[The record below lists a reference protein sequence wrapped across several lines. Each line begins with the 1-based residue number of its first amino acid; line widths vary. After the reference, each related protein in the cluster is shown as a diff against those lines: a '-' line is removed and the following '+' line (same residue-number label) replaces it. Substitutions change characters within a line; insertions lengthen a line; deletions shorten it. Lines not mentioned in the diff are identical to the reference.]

1 MNMHILNSML
11 KHHEA
16 EQKAL
21 AEKKFA
27 QSTQITKKFHAL
39 FDKVKKVEDNI
50 RAQNEKALVEKKALA
65 ERKARAEKALAEAQ
79 APPTKTNATQPVAQP
94 AKTAVK
100 TDEKKS
106 FVQKKNEA
114 KKEAKQSQIGNMTKI
129 QNKLS
134 EDKKIIEQKQEKDQ
148 KKNIFKKT
156 LTEQRVE

>member
-65 ERKARAEKALAEAQ
+65 ERNARAEKAQ